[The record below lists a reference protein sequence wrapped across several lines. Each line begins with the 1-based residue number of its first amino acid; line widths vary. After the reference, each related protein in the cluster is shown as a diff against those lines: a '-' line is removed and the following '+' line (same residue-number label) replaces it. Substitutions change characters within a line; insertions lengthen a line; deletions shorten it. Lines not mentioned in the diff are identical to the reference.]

1 MARKNRV
8 SRRQRGWPLWLSILV
23 IVVLLVGAGAL
34 SVVAIK
40 SVKTSDKN
48 EGFSTTKAASVEQ
61 LSTETSNEEMA
72 EFSEVPE
79 TVSESV
85 VLPLAVPQR
94 QIAQNEN
101 VAVRA
106 GVGTCTEPGT
116 LEVSTNSGETWDM
129 SDSFTNTSATQI
141 LRLIPVSASNIFVVA
156 LNADCEPRIYG
167 TTNQGQTWQEP
178 VSAVGTWYLNPA
190 NPTQLSAPGGSK
202 TIGCEALSIS
212 ARTDSNVDVLCA
224 DGQFTFTTDG
234 GTTWSDPV
242 HFDGAL
248 NVGQSNGDRVL
259 MSQQP
264 KVCRGIRFSVSPQD
278 LANSTCLDTDLL
290 GTDAGQ
296 IAATRFGESI
306 LAWVGQ
312 TQFISKDGGQT
323 WQS

>member
-8 SRRQRGWPLWLSILV
+8 PRRQRGWPLWLSILV

-34 SVVAIK
+34 SVFAIK

-61 LSTETSNEEMA
+61 LSTEISG
-72 EFSEVPE
+72 EVPE
-79 TVSESV
+79 ELSELEETVFEPEF
-85 VLPLAVPQR
+85 LPLVAPQR
-94 QIAQNEN
+94 QIAQYEN

-106 GVGTCTEPGT
+106 EVGTCTEPGT
-116 LEVSTNSGETWDM
+116 LEVSTNGGESWAA
-129 SDSFTNTSATQI
+129 SDSFTGTSATQV
-141 LRLIPVSASNIFVVA
+141 LRLIPVSTSNIFVVA

-178 VSAVGTWYLNPA
+178 VSAVGTWYLNPST
-190 NPTQLSAPGGSK
+190 PTQLAAPGGTK

-224 DGQFTFTTDG
+224 DGQFISTTDG

-242 HFDGAL
+242 HIDGAL
-248 NVGQSNGDRVL
+248 NVGHSNGDRVL
-259 MSQQP
+259 MAQQP
-264 KVCRGIRFSVSPQD
+264 GVCRGIQFSAGAQD
-278 LANSTCLDTDLL
+278 SDSSTCLETELISQ
-290 GTDAGQ
+290 DAGH

-312 TQFISKDGGQT
+312 TRFISKDGGQS
-323 WQS
+323 WQ